1 MTYLSKNFVEGGIY
15 KFNGF
20 LWYYDSVGFSELKCL
35 AEHSIDL
42 AVDKIQKIERSMEAL
57 EVYKLEFLFLK
68 EIVVKYPFKTLDQ
81 QQAIFGSFGAFLVN
95 SQILYIEESS
105 LHNVL
110 KTQLL

>member
-1 MTYLSKNFVEGGIY
+1 MTYLSKKFVEGGIY

-68 EIVVKYPFKTLDQ
+68 EIVVKCPFKTLDQ
-81 QQAIFGSFGAFLVN
+81 QQAIFGAFLVN
-95 SQILYIEESS
+95 SQISYIEESC

-110 KTQLL
+110 ITQLL